1 MERETFNPELAVQG
15 SQGDVFGLSLG
26 PTRPGAS
33 RTEATRELV
42 GAWLK
47 PARGRWLRLA
57 LVPAVPAGSV
67 ALVVRGTEG
76 RWPDARVALCNEG
89 HATWGWVFVA
99 EAVSGL
105 LLQGDSKAVSALEG
119 VTVELHDAPANESTV
134 PVTMLTAAALFR
146 MGVRALKEVE
156 FREDPCWPLLAT
168 GHDPQLRFL
177 QINAAARL
185 QVEVQLATD
194 HESPAVPVLYWT
206 DRSGGFVPHAS
217 RSLDADADGATD
229 SVAARGFSGD
239 LPALHGGARW
249 RLDPRDTPG
258 RFRIDALRVHSE
270 CDTLPAP
277 LQRALDWLLA
287 WRPTRR
293 IHELVPTRDLQPV
306 GRRSH
311 RYVATTDDPQMRLNT
326 PIAAG
331 WYMLELEIELPAARG
346 RAKLYFDQGQGESE
360 SDSFSLPLRSGQCA
374 KRLLWI
380 PSRARLRLDPTAA
393 PGEFKI
399 RHFKLQRVSRSF
411 AVARMNAKLESARTG
426 PAGSVRCAEGGGA
439 APQDVDSLWCAYS
452 NLFEPR
458 HEGAISYADWIAE
471 VERPAIAPVHAQT
484 HEIAGW
490 RFKPVISVITPTYNT
505 PAPLLRECLDSV
517 LAQTY
522 PHWELCI
529 ADDASTKPE
538 VRQVIEE
545 YAASDSR
552 VRMCWR
558 ERNGHISLASNSA
571 IELATGEFI
580 ALLDHD
586 DVLAPHALY
595 AVARALQGRPSAQIV
610 YSDED
615 KLDADGQR
623 CDPFFKP
630 DWSPDLLRSQNYVS
644 HLGVYRRE
652 LVESV
657 GRFREGYEGSQDYDL
672 LLRCLSRVND
682 AADVLHVPQVLY
694 HWRKTDGSTAAAHEQ
709 KPYATEAARR
719 ALQEHAD
726 ASSTGVKVS
735 VIAPGLYRHRWPI
748 PDPAPVVSL
757 IIPTRDGL
765 EVLRTCID
773 SIIQR
778 TTYPHY
784 EILVV
789 DNQSSEAETLQYLE
803 TLPHKHGGRV
813 RVLRYDH
820 PFNYS
825 AINNYAVSE
834 AQGSVLGLINN
845 DVEVVS
851 PEWLTEMTSHAVRPE
866 IGCVGA
872 KLYYPDDT
880 IQHAGVVLGIGG
892 VAGHS
897 HKYFD
902 RSHDGYFSRLRIV
915 HNVSAVT
922 GAVLLMRKE
931 IFEAVGGL
939 DHEHLQVAF
948 NDVDL
953 CLKVREA
960 GFFNLWTPFAELYHH
975 ESKTRGADTTPAKQ
989 QRFEKEC
996 EVMRTRWRTAHN
1008 VDPFYS
1014 PNLTLAREDYSLNAR
1029 HRVRHAF
1036 FPADIPQTTS
1046 IAT

>member
-1 MERETFNPELAVQG
+1 
-15 SQGDVFGLSLG
+15 
-26 PTRPGAS
+26 
-33 RTEATRELV
+33 
-42 GAWLK
+42 
-47 PARGRWLRLA
+47 
-57 LVPAVPAGSV
+57 
-67 ALVVRGTEG
+67 
-76 RWPDARVALCNEG
+76 
-89 HATWGWVFVA
+89 
-99 EAVSGL
+99 
-105 LLQGDSKAVSALEG
+105 
-119 VTVELHDAPANESTV
+119 
-134 PVTMLTAAALFR
+134 
-146 MGVRALKEVE
+146 MGVRALQEGE
-156 FREDPCWPLLAT
+156 FREDRCWPLLAT
-168 GHDPQLRFL
+168 GHDPQLRVL
-177 QINAAARL
+177 QIDAAARL
-185 QVEVQLATD
+185 QVEVRLATD
-194 HESPAVPVLYWT
+194 HEPPAVPVLYWT
-206 DRSGGFVPHAS
+206 DRSGTFVPHAS
-217 RSLDADADGATD
+217 RSLDAEGDGVID
-229 SVAARGFSGD
+229 SAAACAFSGD
-239 LPALHGGARW
+239 LPALRAGARW

-258 RFRIDALRVHSE
+258 CFRIDALRVHGE
-270 CDTLPAP
+270 RDALPAP
-277 LQRALDWLLA
+277 VQRALDWLLA

-293 IHELVPTRDLQPV
+293 IQEFVPTRDLQPI
-306 GRRSH
+306 GWRTQ
-311 RYVATTDDPQMRLNT
+311 RYVATSDDPQMRLNT

-331 WYMLELEIELPAARG
+331 WYMLEMELELPAARG
-346 RAKLYFDQGQGESE
+346 RAKLYFDQGQGECE
-360 SDSFSLPLRSGQCA
+360 SDSFSLPLRSGQRA

-380 PSRARLRLDPTAA
+380 PARARVRLDPTAA
-393 PGEFKI
+393 PGEFTI

-426 PAGSVRCAEGGGA
+426 PGGLSRCEGGGA
-439 APQDVDSLWCAYS
+439 APQDVAALWRAYC

-458 HEGAISYADWIAE
+458 HEGAISYADWIVE
-471 VERPAIAPVHAQT
+471 VERPTIAPVHAQT
-484 HEIAGW
+484 REIASW
-490 RFKPVISVITPTYNT
+490 RFKPLISVITPTYNT
-505 PAPLLRECLDSV
+505 PAQLLRECLDSV

-529 ADDASTKPE
+529 ADDASTHPE
-538 VRQVIEE
+538 VRRVIEE
-545 YAASDSR
+545 YAARDSR
-552 VRMCWR
+552 VQVCWR
-558 ERNGHISLASNSA
+558 ERNGHISMASNSA
-571 IELATGEFI
+571 IDLATGEFI

-586 DVLAPHALY
+586 DVLAPHALF
-595 AVARALQGRPSAQIV
+595 AVIRALQTRPSAQVV

-657 GRFREGYEGSQDYDL
+657 GRFRQGYEGSQDYDL
-672 LLRCLSRVND
+672 LLRCVGRVSNT
-682 AADVLHVPQVLY
+682 ADVLHVPEVLY
-694 HWRKTDGSTAAAHEQ
+694 HWRKTEGSTAAAHEQ

-757 IIPTRDGL
+757 IIPTRDAL
-765 EVLRTCID
+765 EMLRTCID

-789 DNQSSEAETLQYLE
+789 DNQSSESETLEYLE
-803 TLPHKHGGRV
+803 ALPHKHGGRV
-813 RVLRYDH
+813 RVLRYDQ

-825 AINNYAVSE
+825 AINNFAVRH
-834 AQGSVLGLINN
+834 AHGSVIGLINN
-845 DVEVVS
+845 DVEVIS
-851 PEWLTEMTSHAVRPE
+851 PEWLTEMTSHAVRPD

-915 HNVSAVT
+915 HDVSAVT
-922 GAVLLMRKE
+922 GAVLLVRRE
-931 IFEAVGGL
+931 VFDSVGGL
-939 DHEHLQVAF
+939 DEERLHVAF

-989 QRFEKEC
+989 QRFEREC
-996 EVMRTRWRTAHN
+996 EVMRTRWRTGCT

-1014 PNLTLAREDYSLNAR
+1014 PNLTLVREDYSLNAR
-1029 HRVRHAF
+1029 HRARQAF
-1036 FPADIPQTTS
+1036 VPADIPQTTC